1 VDGPQVIAIRLLGRD
16 DFAQYRRVR
25 LRALAEHPEAFTS
38 SADEEAT
45 AEGDARMARRLDPA
59 PQAPHDTVLGAF
71 DGDALLGTV
80 GLAVD
85 MRTKVRHRG
94 HVVGMYVVPERARR
108 GIGRALLDAQI
119 DRARAIPGLAGL
131 TLTVTAGNDGARTLY
146 ERAGFV
152 VVGRDPDAVRVGV
165 ASYDKL
171 LMYRRL

>member
-1 VDGPQVIAIRLLGRD
+1 
-16 DFAQYRRVR
+16 
-25 LRALAEHPEAFTS
+25 
-38 SADEEAT
+38 
-45 AEGDARMARRLDPA
+45 
-59 PQAPHDTVLGAF
+59 
-71 DGDALLGTV
+71 
-80 GLAVD
+80 